1 MTRAEYMEEII
12 SNINFI
18 AGDQNMIYPE
28 ESIKLIKKFANSLK
42 MQLGNLQELFQTL
55 LDCKSNEEIME
66 LYDQLN
72 YRFDELIN
80 DRVDFLEEE
89 EEHNNEEN

>member
-1 MTRAEYMEEII
+1 MTRAEYMEELI

-28 ESIKLIKKFANSLK
+28 ESIKLIRKFENSLK
-42 MQLGNLQELFQTL
+42 MQLGNLQELLQTL

-80 DRVDFLEEE
+80 DRIDFLLEEE
-89 EEHNNEEN
+89 DNNDEEN

>member
-1 MTRAEYMEEII
+1 
-12 SNINFI
+12 
-18 AGDQNMIYPE
+18 
-28 ESIKLIKKFANSLK
+28 
-42 MQLGNLQELFQTL
+42 
-55 LDCKSNEEIME
+55 ME

-89 EEHNNEEN
+89 EEHND

>member
-1 MTRAEYMEEII
+1 MTRVEYMEEII

-28 ESIKLIKKFANSLK
+28 ESIKLIKKFENSLK
-42 MQLGNLQELFQTL
+42 MQLGKLQELLQTL

-80 DRVDFLEEE
+80 DRVDFLLEE
-89 EEHNNEEN
+89 EEHND